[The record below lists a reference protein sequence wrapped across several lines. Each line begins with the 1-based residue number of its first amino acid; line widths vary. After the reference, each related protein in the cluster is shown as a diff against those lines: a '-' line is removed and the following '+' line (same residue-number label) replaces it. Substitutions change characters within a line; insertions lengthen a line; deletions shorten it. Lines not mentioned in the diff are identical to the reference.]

1 MFRFGKKTS
10 DYRERIEPSIG
21 NSVEYTDVPSSD
33 SVKMGQIFDMGPTSA
48 GAIVNASTAM
58 RVSAVYACVRLIA
71 GAVSTLPCAF
81 YKRTADGRERAND
94 HPYWWYFNEQPTPR
108 FTAAAFWEFMV
119 SQMLL
124 RGDGIAYI
132 VRPGKSPGISGII
145 PVSREKVSI
154 FRMDDR
160 LRYTI
165 TDTVDDSGKSA
176 SFTVDQDD
184 VLHFPGCAFDGIR
197 SMSVIGWAARQA
209 IGIALKADEHAATT
223 FGSGASI
230 QYAVKVPVGKTMSSK
245 MQDDFREA
253 WVAKYS
259 GMGVAQTPLILSEG
273 LEVQELSMTAA
284 DAQLLESR
292 RFQVVDIARA
302 FGVPP
307 HMIGETSSSTSW
319 GTGIEQMSIGFVMYT
334 LLPHLVRY
342 QQELNRKLFPVR
354 DRYFVEFNV
363 DGLLAGD
370 SKAQAEYFGKALGGP
385 GARGWMVPNE
395 VRRLKNLPPLD
406 DAGANE
412 LSSGTPPKPTDP
424 AASDPAEGTPP

>member
-1 MFRFGKKTS
+1 MFGFGKKTS
-10 DYRERIEPSIG
+10 DSRQRVEPTVS
-21 NSVEYTDVPSSD
+21 NSVDYVDVASSD
-33 SVKMGQIFDMGPTSA
+33 IVKMGQIFGNIPTAA
-48 GAIVNASTAM
+48 GAIVNAKTAM

-71 GAVSTLPCAF
+71 GAVSTLPCSF

-94 HPYWWYFNEQPTPR
+94 HAYWWYFNEQPTPR

-132 VRPGKSPGISGII
+132 VRPSKMAPGIAGII
-145 PVSREKVSI
+145 PVSREKVTI
-154 FRMDDR
+154 FRQDDR

-165 TDTVDDSGKSA
+165 TDSIDGATGKVG
-176 SFTVDQDD
+176 SFTIDQDD
-184 VLHFPGCAFDGIR
+184 VLHLPGCAFDGIH
-197 SMSVIGWAARQA
+197 SMSVIGWAERQA

-230 QYAVKVPVGKTMSSK
+230 QYAVKAPKAMTPQ
-245 MQDDFREA
+245 MQDNFREA

-259 GMGVAQTPLILSEG
+259 GMGVAQTPLILTEG

-292 RFQVVDIARA
+292 KFQVVDIARA

-307 HMIGETSSSTSW
+307 HMIGETSASTSW
-319 GTGIEQMSIGFVMYT
+319 GTGIEQMSIGFVTYT
-334 LLPHLVRY
+334 LLPHLIRF

-370 SKAQAEYFGKALGGP
+370 STAQAEYFGKALGGP
-385 GARGWMVPNE
+385 GAKGWMSQNE
-395 VRRLKNLPPLD
+395 VRRLKNLPTKADPSAD
-406 DAGANE
+406 DI
-412 LSSGTPPKPTDP
+412 SSGTPPANPTNP
-424 AASDPAEGTPP
+424 APAAEGTPA